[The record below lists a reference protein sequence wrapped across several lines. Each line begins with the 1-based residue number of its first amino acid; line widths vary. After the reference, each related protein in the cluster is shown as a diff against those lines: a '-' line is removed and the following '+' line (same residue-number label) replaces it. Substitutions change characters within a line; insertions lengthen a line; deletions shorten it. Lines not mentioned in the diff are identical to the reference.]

1 MSGSADGMVTLT
13 GAGQD
18 GADVDSSATTTPD
31 TEEFIIVDNSE
42 VGIYEAALGG
52 RTVAGLVYSKAGDHV
67 TLMATSVF
75 PEYRGK
81 GIAARLLSGVLAE
94 LRRQGKSATVTC
106 PFAAAFVRTHPEY
119 ADIPTRPSRSTP
131 PR

>member
-1 MSGSADGMVTLT
+1 MAGSTEDMVTLT

-18 GADVDSSATTTPD
+18 GADMDLSATTMPD
-31 TEEFIIVDNSE
+31 TEDFIIVDNSE
-42 VGIYEAALGG
+42 VGLYEAALGG
-52 RTVAGLVYSKAGDHV
+52 RTVAGLVYSAVGDHV

-75 PEYRGK
+75 PEFRGM
-81 GIAARLLSGVLAE
+81 GIAARLLSGVLDE

-119 ADIPTRPSRSTP
+119 ADIPSRPSRPMP